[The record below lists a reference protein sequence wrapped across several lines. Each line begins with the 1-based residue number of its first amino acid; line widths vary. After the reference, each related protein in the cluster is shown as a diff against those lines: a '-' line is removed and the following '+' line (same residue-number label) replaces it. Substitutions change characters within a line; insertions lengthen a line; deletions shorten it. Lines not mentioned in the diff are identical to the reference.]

1 MRRKIVSSLLCMMMM
16 CTVCTPTYADDSVTA
31 TTSSAAT
38 EVVTTESTA
47 EAATTTTEQKS
58 VKKDNK
64 KTKQTKTKKSE
75 KEKKKT
81 KTKKSKEKKKDS
93 KKDKEKK
100 TKKSNKK
107 DSSFVQA
114 APKKKITFVVKKT
127 QGQLE
132 KLAKEKRDAAAQIK
146 IKRSEKKS
154 YQKKLQLIQNFYDQW
169 TYGAFIGIQTSS
181 DQSLNNLNDP
191 ADQMIQNLEKDL
203 NDQEL
208 QESAMNYHFGL
219 QDQKNILLMMDS
231 QDSFDLQ
238 PIIEKKKESYQSSTQ
253 EIDQTI
259 KDLKISIQ
267 VADHSMKLIE
277 KKKSIVFDPMDL
289 LKKSNLTKDKAKKIL
304 KGTALEDCSDYF
316 IECEEKYGV
325 NAIGIMAIAVHESAW
340 GTSRRA
346 QEDHNLTGYGVY
358 SDSAK
363 GINAPSKE
371 ENLLMTAKLLKESYL
386 TKSGSHYKGTSLM
399 AVNES
404 YCTSGDWAIN
414 VTTHAYTLMDRL

>member
-1 MRRKIVSSLLCMMMM
+1 MRRKLVSSLFCMMMM
-16 CTVCTPTYADDSVTA
+16 CTVCTPAYADETVTADTSVT
-31 TTSSAAT
+31 TEVAAT
-38 EVVTTESTA
+38 ESTTA
-47 EAATTTTEQKS
+47 AATTTAAQKK
-58 VKKDNK
+58 VQKVDKKAK
-64 KTKQTKTKKSE
+64 KRKTKKKKANTKKPK
-75 KEKKKT
+75 KEKKN
-81 KTKKSKEKKKDS
+81 SKKK
-93 KKDKEKK
+93 KAPKN
-100 TKKSNKK
+100 SNKK
-107 DSSFVQA
+107 DSSFVQE

-132 KLAKEKRDAAAQIK
+132 KLAKEKRDAAGQVK
-146 IKRSEKKS
+146 EKKSEKKE
-154 YQKKLQLIQNFYDQW
+154 YQEKLQMIQDFYTQW
-169 TYGAFIGIQTSS
+169 NYGSYIGIQASS
-181 DQSLNNLNDP
+181 DQSLDNLNDP
-191 ADQMIQNLEKDL
+191 ADQTIKQLADNL
-203 NDQEL
+203 NDTEL
-208 QESAMNYHFGL
+208 MQTSMNYHFGL
-219 QDQKNILLMMDS
+219 QDQKNILIMMDS
-231 QDSFDLQ
+231 QDSIDLQ
-238 PIIEKKKESYQSSTQ
+238 PIIEKKKASYQSSIQSIEQ
-253 EIDQTI
+253 EI
-259 KDLKISIQ
+259 KKLKTSIQ

-277 KKKSIVFDPMDL
+277 NKKSIVFDPMNL

-371 ENLLMTAKLLKESYL
+371 DNLLMTAKLLKESYL

>member
-1 MRRKIVSSLLCMMMM
+1 MRRKLVSSLLCMMMM
-16 CTVCTPTYADDSVTA
+16 CTVCTPAYADEAVKADTSVT
-31 TTSSAAT
+31 T
-38 EVVTTESTA
+38 EVATTESTTA
-47 EAATTTTEQKS
+47 TVTTTAAQKK
-58 VKKDNK
+58 VQKIDKKAK
-64 KTKQTKTKKSE
+64 KTNTKK
-75 KEKKKT
+75 KKK
-81 KTKKSKEKKKDS
+81 KASKN
-93 KKDKEKK
+93 
-100 TKKSNKK
+100 SNKK
-107 DSSFVQA
+107 DSSFVQE

-132 KLAKEKRDAAAQIK
+132 KLVKEKRAAADQIK
-146 IKRSEKKS
+146 EKKSEKKE
-154 YQKKLQLIQNFYDQW
+154 YQEKLQKIQNFYTQW
-169 TYGAFIGIQTSS
+169 NYGSYIGIQTSS
-181 DQSLNNLNDP
+181 DQSLDNLNDP
-191 ADQMIQNLEKDL
+191 ADQTIKQLADNL
-203 NDQEL
+203 NDTGLIQA
-208 QESAMNYHFGL
+208 SMNYHFGL
-219 QDQKNILLMMDS
+219 QDQKNILIMMDS
-231 QDSFDLQ
+231 QDSIDLQ
-238 PIIEKKKESYQSSTQ
+238 PIIEKKKESYQSSIQ
-253 EIDQTI
+253 SIDQKI
-259 KDLKISIQ
+259 RDLKTSIQ

-277 KKKSIVFDPMDL
+277 NKKSIVFDPMNL

-325 NAIGIMAIAVHESAW
+325 NAIGVMAIAVHESAW

-386 TKSGSHYKGTSLM
+386 TRSGSHYKGTSLM

>member
-1 MRRKIVSSLLCMMMM
+1 MRRKLVSSLLCMMMM
-16 CTVCTPTYADDSVTA
+16 CTVCTPAYADETVTADTSVT
-31 TTSSAAT
+31 T
-38 EVVTTESTA
+38 EVTTTESTTA
-47 EAATTTTEQKS
+47 DATTTAAQKK
-58 VKKDNK
+58 VQKVDKKA
-64 KTKQTKTKKSE
+64 KQTKTKKKKANTKKQK
-75 KEKKKT
+75 KEKKN
-81 KTKKSKEKKKDS
+81 SKKKKAS
-93 KKDKEKK
+93 KN
-100 TKKSNKK
+100 SNKK
-107 DSSFVQA
+107 DSSFVQE

-132 KLAKEKRDAAAQIK
+132 KLVKEKRAAADQIK
-146 IKRSEKKS
+146 EKKSEKKE
-154 YQKKLQLIQNFYDQW
+154 YQEKLQKIQNFYTQW
-169 TYGAFIGIQTSS
+169 NYGSYIGIQTSS
-181 DQSLNNLNDP
+181 DQSLDNLNDP
-191 ADQMIQNLEKDL
+191 ADQTIKQLADNL
-203 NDQEL
+203 NDTGLIQA
-208 QESAMNYHFGL
+208 SMNYHFGL
-219 QDQKNILLMMDS
+219 QDQKNILIMMDS
-231 QDSFDLQ
+231 QDSIDLQ
-238 PIIEKKKESYQSSTQ
+238 PIIEKKKESYQSSIQ
-253 EIDQTI
+253 SIDQKI
-259 KDLKISIQ
+259 RDLKTSIQ

-277 KKKSIVFDPMDL
+277 NKKSIVFDPMNL

-325 NAIGIMAIAVHESAW
+325 NAIGVMAIAVHESAW

-386 TKSGSHYKGTSLM
+386 TRSGSHYKGTSLM

>member
-1 MRRKIVSSLLCMMMM
+1 MRRKLVSSLLCMMMM
-16 CTVCTPTYADDSVTA
+16 CTVCTPAYADEAVTADTSVT
-31 TTSSAAT
+31 T
-38 EVVTTESTA
+38 EVATTESTTA
-47 EAATTTTEQKS
+47 TVTTTAAQKK
-58 VKKDNK
+58 VQKIDKKAK
-64 KTKQTKTKKSE
+64 KTNTKK
-75 KEKKKT
+75 KKK
-81 KTKKSKEKKKDS
+81 KAAKN
-93 KKDKEKK
+93 
-100 TKKSNKK
+100 SNKK
-107 DSSFVQA
+107 DSSFVQE

-132 KLAKEKRDAAAQIK
+132 KLVKEKRAAADQIK
-146 IKRSEKKS
+146 EKKSEKKE
-154 YQKKLQLIQNFYDQW
+154 YQEKLQKIQNFYTQW
-169 TYGAFIGIQTSS
+169 NYGSYIGIQTSS
-181 DQSLNNLNDP
+181 DQSLDNLNDP
-191 ADQMIQNLEKDL
+191 ADQTIKQLADNL
-203 NDQEL
+203 NDTGLIQA
-208 QESAMNYHFGL
+208 SMNYHFGL
-219 QDQKNILLMMDS
+219 QDQKNILIMMDS
-231 QDSFDLQ
+231 QDSIDLQ
-238 PIIEKKKESYQSSTQ
+238 PIIEKKKESYQSSIQ
-253 EIDQTI
+253 SIDQKI
-259 KDLKISIQ
+259 RDLKTSIQ

-277 KKKSIVFDPMDL
+277 NKKSIVFDPMNL

-325 NAIGIMAIAVHESAW
+325 NAIGVMAIAVHESAW

-386 TKSGSHYKGTSLM
+386 TRSGSHYKGTSLM

>member
-1 MRRKIVSSLLCMMMM
+1 MRRKLVSSLLCMMMM
-16 CTVCTPTYADDSVTA
+16 CTVCTPAYADEAVTADTSVT
-31 TTSSAAT
+31 T
-38 EVVTTESTA
+38 EVATTESTTA
-47 EAATTTTEQKS
+47 TVTTTAAQKK
-58 VKKDNK
+58 VQKIDKKAK
-64 KTKQTKTKKSE
+64 KTNTKK
-75 KEKKKT
+75 KKK
-81 KTKKSKEKKKDS
+81 KASKN
-93 KKDKEKK
+93 
-100 TKKSNKK
+100 SNKK
-107 DSSFVQA
+107 DSSFVQE

-132 KLAKEKRDAAAQIK
+132 KLVKEKRAAADQIK
-146 IKRSEKKS
+146 EKKSEKKE
-154 YQKKLQLIQNFYDQW
+154 YQEKLQKIQNFYTQW
-169 TYGAFIGIQTSS
+169 NYGSYIGIQTSS
-181 DQSLNNLNDP
+181 DQSLDNLNDP
-191 ADQMIQNLEKDL
+191 ADQTIKQLADNL
-203 NDQEL
+203 NDTGLIQA
-208 QESAMNYHFGL
+208 SMNYHFGL
-219 QDQKNILLMMDS
+219 QDQKNILIMMDS
-231 QDSFDLQ
+231 QDSIDLQ
-238 PIIEKKKESYQSSTQ
+238 PIIEKKKESYQSSIQ
-253 EIDQTI
+253 SIDQKI
-259 KDLKISIQ
+259 RDLKTSIQ

-277 KKKSIVFDPMDL
+277 NKKSIAFDPMNL

-325 NAIGIMAIAVHESAW
+325 NAIGVMAIAVHESAW

-386 TKSGSHYKGTSLM
+386 TRSGSHYKGTSLM

>member
-1 MRRKIVSSLLCMMMM
+1 MRRKLVSSLLCMMMM
-16 CTVCTPTYADDSVTA
+16 CTVCTPAYADEAVTADTSVT
-31 TTSSAAT
+31 T
-38 EVVTTESTA
+38 EVATTESTTA
-47 EAATTTTEQKS
+47 TVTTTAAQKK
-58 VKKDNK
+58 VQKIDKKAK
-64 KTKQTKTKKSE
+64 KTNTKK
-75 KEKKKT
+75 KKK
-81 KTKKSKEKKKDS
+81 KASKN
-93 KKDKEKK
+93 
-100 TKKSNKK
+100 SNKK
-107 DSSFVQA
+107 DSSFVQE

-132 KLAKEKRDAAAQIK
+132 KLVKEKRAAADQIK
-146 IKRSEKKS
+146 EKKSEKKE
-154 YQKKLQLIQNFYDQW
+154 YQEKLQKIQNFYTQW
-169 TYGAFIGIQTSS
+169 NYGSHIGIQTSS
-181 DQSLNNLNDP
+181 DQSLDNLNDS
-191 ADQMIQNLEKDL
+191 ADQTIKQLADNL
-203 NDQEL
+203 NDTGLIQA
-208 QESAMNYHFGL
+208 SMNYHFGL
-219 QDQKNILLMMDS
+219 QDQKNILIMMDS
-231 QDSFDLQ
+231 QDSIDLQ
-238 PIIEKKKESYQSSTQ
+238 PIIEKKKESYQSSIQ
-253 EIDQTI
+253 SIDQKI
-259 KDLKISIQ
+259 RDLKTSIQ

-277 KKKSIVFDPMDL
+277 NKKSIVFDPMNL

-325 NAIGIMAIAVHESAW
+325 NAIGVMAIAVHESAW

-386 TKSGSHYKGTSLM
+386 TRSGSHYKGTSLM

>member
-1 MRRKIVSSLLCMMMM
+1 MRRKLVSSLLCMMMM
-16 CTVCTPTYADDSVTA
+16 CTVCTPAYADEAVTADTSVT
-31 TTSSAAT
+31 T
-38 EVVTTESTA
+38 EVATTESTTA
-47 EAATTTTEQKS
+47 TVTTTAAQKK
-58 VKKDNK
+58 VQKIDKKAK
-64 KTKQTKTKKSE
+64 KANTKK
-75 KEKKKT
+75 KKK
-81 KTKKSKEKKKDS
+81 KASKN
-93 KKDKEKK
+93 
-100 TKKSNKK
+100 SNKK
-107 DSSFVQA
+107 DSSFVQE

-132 KLAKEKRDAAAQIK
+132 KLVKEKRAAADQIK
-146 IKRSEKKS
+146 EKKSEKKE
-154 YQKKLQLIQNFYDQW
+154 YQEKLQKIQNFYTQW
-169 TYGAFIGIQTSS
+169 NYGSYIGIQTSS
-181 DQSLNNLNDP
+181 DQSLDNLNDP
-191 ADQMIQNLEKDL
+191 ADQTIKQLADNL
-203 NDQEL
+203 NDTGLIQA
-208 QESAMNYHFGL
+208 SMNYHFGL
-219 QDQKNILLMMDS
+219 QDQKNILIMMDS
-231 QDSFDLQ
+231 QDSIDLQ
-238 PIIEKKKESYQSSTQ
+238 PIIEKKKESYQSSIQ
-253 EIDQTI
+253 SIDQKI
-259 KDLKISIQ
+259 RDLKTSIQ

-277 KKKSIVFDPMDL
+277 NKKSIVFDPMNL

-325 NAIGIMAIAVHESAW
+325 NAIGVMAIAVHESAW

-386 TKSGSHYKGTSLM
+386 TRSGSHYKGTSLM

>member
-1 MRRKIVSSLLCMMMM
+1 MRRKLVSSLLCMMMM
-16 CTVCTPTYADDSVTA
+16 CTVCTPAYADEAVTADTSVT
-31 TTSSAAT
+31 T
-38 EVVTTESTA
+38 EVATTESTTA
-47 EAATTTTEQKS
+47 TVTTTAAQKK
-58 VKKDNK
+58 VQKIDKKAK
-64 KTKQTKTKKSE
+64 KTNTKK
-75 KEKKKT
+75 KKK
-81 KTKKSKEKKKDS
+81 KASKN
-93 KKDKEKK
+93 
-100 TKKSNKK
+100 SNKK
-107 DSSFVQA
+107 DSSFVQE

-132 KLAKEKRDAAAQIK
+132 KLVKEKRAAADQIK
-146 IKRSEKKS
+146 EKKSEKKE
-154 YQKKLQLIQNFYDQW
+154 YQEKLQKIQNFYTQW
-169 TYGAFIGIQTSS
+169 NYGSYIGIQTSS
-181 DQSLNNLNDP
+181 DQSLDNLNDP
-191 ADQMIQNLEKDL
+191 ADQTIKQLADNL
-203 NDQEL
+203 NDTGLIQA
-208 QESAMNYHFGL
+208 SMNYHFGL
-219 QDQKNILLMMDS
+219 QDQKNIMIMMDS
-231 QDSFDLQ
+231 QDSIDLQ
-238 PIIEKKKESYQSSTQ
+238 PIIEKKKESYQSSIQ
-253 EIDQTI
+253 SIDQKI
-259 KDLKISIQ
+259 RDLKTSIQ

-277 KKKSIVFDPMDL
+277 NKKSIVFDPMNL

-325 NAIGIMAIAVHESAW
+325 NAIGVMAIAVHESAW

-386 TKSGSHYKGTSLM
+386 TRSGSHYKGTSLM

>member
-1 MRRKIVSSLLCMMMM
+1 MRRKLVSSLLCMMMM
-16 CTVCTPTYADDSVTA
+16 CTVCTPAYADEAVTADTSVT
-31 TTSSAAT
+31 T
-38 EVVTTESTA
+38 EVATTESTTA
-47 EAATTTTEQKS
+47 TVTTTAAQKK
-58 VKKDNK
+58 VQKIDKKAK
-64 KTKQTKTKKSE
+64 KTNTKK
-75 KEKKKT
+75 KKK
-81 KTKKSKEKKKDS
+81 KASKN
-93 KKDKEKK
+93 
-100 TKKSNKK
+100 SNKK
-107 DSSFVQA
+107 DSSFVQE

-132 KLAKEKRDAAAQIK
+132 KLVKEKRAAADQIK
-146 IKRSEKKS
+146 EKKSEKKE
-154 YQKKLQLIQNFYDQW
+154 YQEKLQKIQNFYTQW
-169 TYGAFIGIQTSS
+169 NYGSYIGIQTSS
-181 DQSLNNLNDP
+181 DQSLDNLNDP
-191 ADQMIQNLEKDL
+191 ADQTIKQLADNL
-203 NDQEL
+203 NDTGLIQA
-208 QESAMNYHFGL
+208 SMNYHFGL
-219 QDQKNILLMMDS
+219 QDQKNILIMMDS
-231 QDSFDLQ
+231 QDSIDLQ
-238 PIIEKKKESYQSSTQ
+238 PIIEKKKESYQSSIQ
-253 EIDQTI
+253 SIDQKI
-259 KDLKISIQ
+259 RDLKTSIQ

-277 KKKSIVFDPMDL
+277 NKKSIVFDPMNL

-316 IECEEKYGV
+316 TECEEKYGV
-325 NAIGIMAIAVHESAW
+325 NAIGVMAIAVHESAW

-386 TKSGSHYKGTSLM
+386 TRSGSHYKGTSLM

>member
-1 MRRKIVSSLLCMMMM
+1 MRRKLVSSLLCMMMM
-16 CTVCTPTYADDSVTA
+16 CTVCTPAYADEAVTADTSVT
-31 TTSSAAT
+31 T
-38 EVVTTESTA
+38 EVATTESTTA
-47 EAATTTTEQKS
+47 TVTTTVAQKK
-58 VKKDNK
+58 VQKIDKKAK
-64 KTKQTKTKKSE
+64 KTNTKK
-75 KEKKKT
+75 KKK
-81 KTKKSKEKKKDS
+81 KASKN
-93 KKDKEKK
+93 
-100 TKKSNKK
+100 SNKK
-107 DSSFVQA
+107 DSSFVQE

-132 KLAKEKRDAAAQIK
+132 KLVKEKRAAADQIK
-146 IKRSEKKS
+146 EKKSEKKE
-154 YQKKLQLIQNFYDQW
+154 YQEKLQKIQNFYTQW
-169 TYGAFIGIQTSS
+169 NYGSYIGIQTSS
-181 DQSLNNLNDP
+181 DQSLDNLNDP
-191 ADQMIQNLEKDL
+191 ADQTIKQLADNL
-203 NDQEL
+203 NDTGLIQA
-208 QESAMNYHFGL
+208 SMNYHFGL
-219 QDQKNILLMMDS
+219 QDQKNILIMMDS
-231 QDSFDLQ
+231 QDSIDLQ
-238 PIIEKKKESYQSSTQ
+238 PIIEKKKESYQSSIQ
-253 EIDQTI
+253 SIDQKI
-259 KDLKISIQ
+259 RDLKTSIQ

-277 KKKSIVFDPMDL
+277 NKKSIVFDPMNL

-325 NAIGIMAIAVHESAW
+325 NAIGVMAIAVHESAW

-386 TKSGSHYKGTSLM
+386 TRSGSHYKGTSLM

>member
-1 MRRKIVSSLLCMMMM
+1 MRRKLVSSLLCMMMM
-16 CTVCTPTYADDSVTA
+16 CTVCTPAYADEAVTADTSVT
-31 TTSSAAT
+31 T
-38 EVVTTESTA
+38 EVATTESTTA
-47 EAATTTTEQKS
+47 TVTTTAAQKK
-58 VKKDNK
+58 VQKIDKKAK
-64 KTKQTKTKKSE
+64 KTNTKK
-75 KEKKKT
+75 KKK
-81 KTKKSKEKKKDS
+81 KASKN
-93 KKDKEKK
+93 
-100 TKKSNKK
+100 SNKK
-107 DSSFVQA
+107 DSSFVQE

-132 KLAKEKRDAAAQIK
+132 KLVKEKRAAADQIK
-146 IKRSEKKS
+146 EKKSEKKE
-154 YQKKLQLIQNFYDQW
+154 YQEKLQKIQNFYTQW
-169 TYGAFIGIQTSS
+169 NYGSYIGIQTSS
-181 DQSLNNLNDP
+181 DQSLDNLNDP
-191 ADQMIQNLEKDL
+191 ADQTIKQLADNL
-203 NDQEL
+203 NDTGLIQA
-208 QESAMNYHFGL
+208 SMNYHFGL
-219 QDQKNILLMMDS
+219 QDQKNILIMMDS
-231 QDSFDLQ
+231 QDSIDLQ
-238 PIIEKKKESYQSSTQ
+238 PIIEKKKESYQSSIQ
-253 EIDQTI
+253 SIDQKI
-259 KDLKISIQ
+259 RDLKTSIQ

-277 KKKSIVFDPMDL
+277 NKKSIVFDPMNL

-371 ENLLMTAKLLKESYL
+371 DNLLMTAKLLKESYL

>member
-1 MRRKIVSSLLCMMMM
+1 MRRKLVSSLLCMMMM
-16 CTVCTPTYADDSVTA
+16 CTVCTPAYADETVTADTSVT
-31 TTSSAAT
+31 T
-38 EVVTTESTA
+38 EVTTTESTTA
-47 EAATTTTEQKS
+47 DATTTAAQKK
-58 VKKDNK
+58 VQKVDKKA
-64 KTKQTKTKKSE
+64 KQTKTKK
-75 KEKKKT
+75 KKK
-81 KTKKSKEKKKDS
+81 KASKN
-93 KKDKEKK
+93 
-100 TKKSNKK
+100 SNKK
-107 DSSFVQA
+107 DSSFVQE

-132 KLAKEKRDAAAQIK
+132 KLVKEKRAAADQIK
-146 IKRSEKKS
+146 EKKSEKKE
-154 YQKKLQLIQNFYDQW
+154 YQEKLQKIQNFYTQW
-169 TYGAFIGIQTSS
+169 NYGSYIGIQTSS
-181 DQSLNNLNDP
+181 DQSLDNLNDP
-191 ADQMIQNLEKDL
+191 ADQTIKQLADNL
-203 NDQEL
+203 NDTGLIQA
-208 QESAMNYHFGL
+208 SMNYHFGL
-219 QDQKNILLMMDS
+219 QDQKNILIMMDS
-231 QDSFDLQ
+231 QDSIDLQ
-238 PIIEKKKESYQSSTQ
+238 PIIEKKKESYQSSIQ
-253 EIDQTI
+253 SIDQKI
-259 KDLKISIQ
+259 RDLKTSIQ

-277 KKKSIVFDPMDL
+277 NKKSIVFDPMNL

-325 NAIGIMAIAVHESAW
+325 NAIGVMAIAVHESAW

-386 TKSGSHYKGTSLM
+386 TRSGSHYKGTSLM

>member
-1 MRRKIVSSLLCMMMM
+1 MRRKLVSSLLCMMMM
-16 CTVCTPTYADDSVTA
+16 CTVCTPAYADEAVTADTSVT
-31 TTSSAAT
+31 T
-38 EVVTTESTA
+38 EVATTESTTA
-47 EAATTTTEQKS
+47 TVTTTAAQKK
-58 VKKDNK
+58 VQKIDKKAK
-64 KTKQTKTKKSE
+64 KTNTKK
-75 KEKKKT
+75 KKK
-81 KTKKSKEKKKDS
+81 KASKN
-93 KKDKEKK
+93 
-100 TKKSNKK
+100 SNKK
-107 DSSFVQA
+107 DSSFVQE

-127 QGQLE
+127 QRQLE
-132 KLAKEKRDAAAQIK
+132 KLVKEKRAAADQIK
-146 IKRSEKKS
+146 EKKSEKKE
-154 YQKKLQLIQNFYDQW
+154 YQEKLQKIQNFYTQW
-169 TYGAFIGIQTSS
+169 NYGSYIGIQTSS
-181 DQSLNNLNDP
+181 DQSLDNLNDP
-191 ADQMIQNLEKDL
+191 ADQTIKQLADNL
-203 NDQEL
+203 NDTGLIQA
-208 QESAMNYHFGL
+208 SMNYHFGL
-219 QDQKNILLMMDS
+219 QDQKNILIMMDS
-231 QDSFDLQ
+231 QDSIDLQ
-238 PIIEKKKESYQSSTQ
+238 PIIEKKKESYQSSIQ
-253 EIDQTI
+253 SIDQKI
-259 KDLKISIQ
+259 RDLKTSIQ

-277 KKKSIVFDPMDL
+277 NKKSIVFDPMNL

-325 NAIGIMAIAVHESAW
+325 NAIGVMAIAVHESAW

-371 ENLLMTAKLLKESYL
+371 DNLLMTAKLLKESYL

>member
-1 MRRKIVSSLLCMMMM
+1 MRRKLVSSLLCMMMM
-16 CTVCTPTYADDSVTA
+16 CTVCTPAYADEAVTADTSVT
-31 TTSSAAT
+31 T
-38 EVVTTESTA
+38 EVATTESTTA
-47 EAATTTTEQKS
+47 TVTTTAAQKK
-58 VKKDNK
+58 VQKIDKKAK
-64 KTKQTKTKKSE
+64 KTNTKK
-75 KEKKKT
+75 KKK
-81 KTKKSKEKKKDS
+81 KASKN
-93 KKDKEKK
+93 
-100 TKKSNKK
+100 SNKK
-107 DSSFVQA
+107 DSSFVQE

-132 KLAKEKRDAAAQIK
+132 KLVKEKRAAADQIK
-146 IKRSEKKS
+146 EKKSEKKE
-154 YQKKLQLIQNFYDQW
+154 YQEKLQKIQNFYTQW
-169 TYGAFIGIQTSS
+169 NYGSYIGIQTSS
-181 DQSLNNLNDP
+181 DQSLDNLNDP
-191 ADQMIQNLEKDL
+191 ADQTIKQLADNL
-203 NDQEL
+203 NDTGLIQA
-208 QESAMNYHFGL
+208 SMNYHFGL
-219 QDQKNILLMMDS
+219 QDQKNILIMMDS
-231 QDSFDLQ
+231 QDSIDLQ
-238 PIIEKKKESYQSSTQ
+238 PIIEKKKESYQSSIQ
-253 EIDQTI
+253 SIDQKI
-259 KDLKISIQ
+259 RDLKTSIQ

-277 KKKSIVFDPMDL
+277 NKKSIVFDPMNL

-325 NAIGIMAIAVHESAW
+325 NAIGVMAITVHESAW

-386 TKSGSHYKGTSLM
+386 TRSGSHYKGTSLM

>member
-1 MRRKIVSSLLCMMMM
+1 MRRKLVSSLLCMMMM
-16 CTVCTPTYADDSVTA
+16 CTVCTPAYADEAVTADTSVT
-31 TTSSAAT
+31 T
-38 EVVTTESTA
+38 EVATTESTTA
-47 EAATTTTEQKS
+47 TVTTTAAQKK
-58 VKKDNK
+58 VQKIDKKAK
-64 KTKQTKTKKSE
+64 KTNTKK
-75 KEKKKT
+75 KKK
-81 KTKKSKEKKKDS
+81 KASKN
-93 KKDKEKK
+93 
-100 TKKSNKK
+100 SNKK
-107 DSSFVQA
+107 DSSFVQEA
-114 APKKKITFVVKKT
+114 SKKKITFVVKKT

-132 KLAKEKRDAAAQIK
+132 KLVKEKRAAADQIK
-146 IKRSEKKS
+146 EKKSEKKE
-154 YQKKLQLIQNFYDQW
+154 YQEKLQKIQNFYTQW
-169 TYGAFIGIQTSS
+169 NYGSYIGIQTSS
-181 DQSLNNLNDP
+181 DQSLDNLNDP
-191 ADQMIQNLEKDL
+191 ADQTIKQLADNL
-203 NDQEL
+203 NDTGLIQA
-208 QESAMNYHFGL
+208 SMNYHFGL
-219 QDQKNILLMMDS
+219 QDQKNILIMMDS
-231 QDSFDLQ
+231 QDSIDLQ
-238 PIIEKKKESYQSSTQ
+238 PIIEKKKESYQSSIQ
-253 EIDQTI
+253 SIDQKI
-259 KDLKISIQ
+259 RDLKTSIQ

-277 KKKSIVFDPMDL
+277 NKKSIVFDPMNL

-325 NAIGIMAIAVHESAW
+325 NAIGVMAIAVHESAW

-386 TKSGSHYKGTSLM
+386 TRSGSHYKGTSLM

>member
-1 MRRKIVSSLLCMMMM
+1 MRRKLVSSLLCIMMM
-16 CTVCTPTYADDSVTA
+16 CTVCTPAYADEAVTADTSVT
-31 TTSSAAT
+31 T
-38 EVVTTESTA
+38 EVATTESTTA
-47 EAATTTTEQKS
+47 TVTTTAAQKK
-58 VKKDNK
+58 VQKIDKKAK
-64 KTKQTKTKKSE
+64 KTNTKK
-75 KEKKKT
+75 KKK
-81 KTKKSKEKKKDS
+81 KASKN
-93 KKDKEKK
+93 
-100 TKKSNKK
+100 SNKK
-107 DSSFVQA
+107 DSSFVQE

-132 KLAKEKRDAAAQIK
+132 KLVKEKRAAADQIK
-146 IKRSEKKS
+146 EKKSEKKE
-154 YQKKLQLIQNFYDQW
+154 YQEKLQKIQNFYTQW
-169 TYGAFIGIQTSS
+169 NYGSYIGIQTSS
-181 DQSLNNLNDP
+181 DQSLDNLNDP
-191 ADQMIQNLEKDL
+191 ADQTIKQLADNL
-203 NDQEL
+203 NDTGLIQA
-208 QESAMNYHFGL
+208 SMNYHFGL
-219 QDQKNILLMMDS
+219 QDQKNILIMMDS
-231 QDSFDLQ
+231 QDSIDLQ
-238 PIIEKKKESYQSSTQ
+238 PIIEKKKESYQSSIQ
-253 EIDQTI
+253 SIDQKI
-259 KDLKISIQ
+259 RDLKTSIQ

-277 KKKSIVFDPMDL
+277 NKKSIVFDPMNL

-325 NAIGIMAIAVHESAW
+325 NAIGVMAIAVHESAW

-386 TKSGSHYKGTSLM
+386 TRSGSHYKGTSLM

>member
-1 MRRKIVSSLLCMMMM
+1 MRRKLVSSLLCMMMM
-16 CTVCTPTYADDSVTA
+16 CTVCTPAYADEAVTADTSVT
-31 TTSSAAT
+31 TEAA
-38 EVVTTESTA
+38 TTESTTA
-47 EAATTTTEQKS
+47 TVTTTAAQKK
-58 VKKDNK
+58 VQKIDKKAK
-64 KTKQTKTKKSE
+64 KTNTKK
-75 KEKKKT
+75 KKK
-81 KTKKSKEKKKDS
+81 KASKN
-93 KKDKEKK
+93 
-100 TKKSNKK
+100 SNKK
-107 DSSFVQA
+107 DSSFVQE

-132 KLAKEKRDAAAQIK
+132 KLVKEKRAAADQIK
-146 IKRSEKKS
+146 EKKSEKKE
-154 YQKKLQLIQNFYDQW
+154 YQEKLQKIQNFYTQW
-169 TYGAFIGIQTSS
+169 NYGSYIGIQTSS
-181 DQSLNNLNDP
+181 DQSLDNLNDP
-191 ADQMIQNLEKDL
+191 ADQTIKQLADNL
-203 NDQEL
+203 NDTGLIQA
-208 QESAMNYHFGL
+208 SMNYHFGL
-219 QDQKNILLMMDS
+219 QDQKNILIMMDS
-231 QDSFDLQ
+231 QDSIDLQ
-238 PIIEKKKESYQSSTQ
+238 PIIEKKKESYQSSIQ
-253 EIDQTI
+253 SIDQKI
-259 KDLKISIQ
+259 RDLKTSIQ

-277 KKKSIVFDPMDL
+277 NKKSIVFDPMNL

-325 NAIGIMAIAVHESAW
+325 NAIGVMAIAVHESAW

-386 TKSGSHYKGTSLM
+386 TRSGSHYKGTSLM

>member
-1 MRRKIVSSLLCMMMM
+1 MRRKLVSSLLCMMMM
-16 CTVCTPTYADDSVTA
+16 CTVCTPAYADEAVTTDTSVT
-31 TTSSAAT
+31 T
-38 EVVTTESTA
+38 EVATTESTTA
-47 EAATTTTEQKS
+47 TVTTTAAQKK
-58 VKKDNK
+58 VQKIDKKAK
-64 KTKQTKTKKSE
+64 KTNTKK
-75 KEKKKT
+75 KKK
-81 KTKKSKEKKKDS
+81 KASKN
-93 KKDKEKK
+93 
-100 TKKSNKK
+100 SNKK
-107 DSSFVQA
+107 DSSFVQE

-132 KLAKEKRDAAAQIK
+132 KLVKEKRAAADQIK
-146 IKRSEKKS
+146 EKKSEKKE
-154 YQKKLQLIQNFYDQW
+154 YQEKLQKIQNFYTQW
-169 TYGAFIGIQTSS
+169 NYGSYIGIQTSS
-181 DQSLNNLNDP
+181 DQSLDNLNDP
-191 ADQMIQNLEKDL
+191 ADQTIKQLADNL
-203 NDQEL
+203 NDTGLIQA
-208 QESAMNYHFGL
+208 SMNYHFGL
-219 QDQKNILLMMDS
+219 QDQKNILIMMDS
-231 QDSFDLQ
+231 QDSIDLQ
-238 PIIEKKKESYQSSTQ
+238 PIIEKKKESYQSSIQ
-253 EIDQTI
+253 SIDQKI
-259 KDLKISIQ
+259 RDLKTSIQ

-277 KKKSIVFDPMDL
+277 NKKSIVFDPMNL

-325 NAIGIMAIAVHESAW
+325 NAIGVMAIAVHESAW

-386 TKSGSHYKGTSLM
+386 TRSGSHYKGTSLM

>member
-1 MRRKIVSSLLCMMMM
+1 MRRKLVSSLLCMMMM
-16 CTVCTPTYADDSVTA
+16 CTVCTPAYADEAVTADTSVT
-31 TTSSAAT
+31 T
-38 EVVTTESTA
+38 EVATTESTTA
-47 EAATTTTEQKS
+47 TVTTTAAQKK
-58 VKKDNK
+58 VQKIDKKAK
-64 KTKQTKTKKSE
+64 KTNTKK
-75 KEKKKT
+75 KKK
-81 KTKKSKEKKKDS
+81 KASKN
-93 KKDKEKK
+93 
-100 TKKSNKK
+100 SNKK
-107 DSSFVQA
+107 DSSFVQE

-132 KLAKEKRDAAAQIK
+132 KLVKEKRAAADQIK
-146 IKRSEKKS
+146 EKKSEKKE
-154 YQKKLQLIQNFYDQW
+154 YQEKLQKIQNFYTQW
-169 TYGAFIGIQTSS
+169 NYGSYIGIQTSS
-181 DQSLNNLNDP
+181 DQSLDNLNDP
-191 ADQMIQNLEKDL
+191 ADQTIKQLADNL
-203 NDQEL
+203 NDTGLIQA
-208 QESAMNYHFGL
+208 SMNYHFGL
-219 QDQKNILLMMDS
+219 QDQKNILIMMDS
-231 QDSFDLQ
+231 QDSIDLQ
-238 PIIEKKKESYQSSTQ
+238 PIIEKKKESYQSSIQ
-253 EIDQTI
+253 SIDQKI
-259 KDLKISIQ
+259 RDLKTSIQ

-277 KKKSIVFDPMDL
+277 NKKSIVFDPMHL

-325 NAIGIMAIAVHESAW
+325 NAIGVMAIAVHESAW

-386 TKSGSHYKGTSLM
+386 TRSGSHYKGTSLM

>member
-1 MRRKIVSSLLCMMMM
+1 MRRKLVSSLLCMMMM
-16 CTVCTPTYADDSVTA
+16 CTVCTPAYADEAVTADTSVT
-31 TTSSAAT
+31 T
-38 EVVTTESTA
+38 EVATTESTTA
-47 EAATTTTEQKS
+47 TVTTTAAQKK
-58 VKKDNK
+58 VQKIDKKAK
-64 KTKQTKTKKSE
+64 KTNTKK
-75 KEKKKT
+75 KKK
-81 KTKKSKEKKKDS
+81 KASKN
-93 KKDKEKK
+93 
-100 TKKSNKK
+100 SNKK
-107 DSSFVQA
+107 DSSFVQE

-127 QGQLE
+127 QEQLE
-132 KLAKEKRDAAAQIK
+132 KLVKEKRAAADQIK
-146 IKRSEKKS
+146 EKKSEKKE
-154 YQKKLQLIQNFYDQW
+154 YQEKLQKIQNFYTQW
-169 TYGAFIGIQTSS
+169 NYGSYIGIQTSS
-181 DQSLNNLNDP
+181 DQSLDNLNDP
-191 ADQMIQNLEKDL
+191 ADQTIKQLADNL
-203 NDQEL
+203 NDTGLIQA
-208 QESAMNYHFGL
+208 SMNYHFGL
-219 QDQKNILLMMDS
+219 QDQKNILIMMDS
-231 QDSFDLQ
+231 QDSIDLQ
-238 PIIEKKKESYQSSTQ
+238 PIIEKKKESYQSSIQ
-253 EIDQTI
+253 SIDQKI
-259 KDLKISIQ
+259 RDLKTSIQ

-277 KKKSIVFDPMDL
+277 NKKSIVFDPMNL

-325 NAIGIMAIAVHESAW
+325 NAIGVMAIAVHESAW

-386 TKSGSHYKGTSLM
+386 TRSGSHYKGTSLM

>member
-1 MRRKIVSSLLCMMMM
+1 MRRKLVSSLLCMMMM
-16 CTVCTPTYADDSVTA
+16 CTVCTPAYADEAVTADTSVT
-31 TTSSAAT
+31 T
-38 EVVTTESTA
+38 EVATTESTTA
-47 EAATTTTEQKS
+47 TVTTTAAQKK
-58 VKKDNK
+58 VQKIDKKAK
-64 KTKQTKTKKSE
+64 KTNTKK
-75 KEKKKT
+75 KKK
-81 KTKKSKEKKKDS
+81 KASKN
-93 KKDKEKK
+93 
-100 TKKSNKK
+100 SNKK
-107 DSSFVQA
+107 DSSFVQE

-132 KLAKEKRDAAAQIK
+132 KLVKEKRAAADQIK
-146 IKRSEKKS
+146 EKKSEKKE
-154 YQKKLQLIQNFYDQW
+154 YQEKLQKIQNFYTQW
-169 TYGAFIGIQTSS
+169 NYGSYIGIQTSS
-181 DQSLNNLNDP
+181 DQSLDNLNDP
-191 ADQMIQNLEKDL
+191 ADQTIKQLADNL
-203 NDQEL
+203 NDTGLIQA
-208 QESAMNYHFGL
+208 SMNYHFGL
-219 QDQKNILLMMDS
+219 QDQKNILIMMDS
-231 QDSFDLQ
+231 QDSIDLQ
-238 PIIEKKKESYQSSTQ
+238 PIIEKKKESYQSSIQ
-253 EIDQTI
+253 SIDQKI
-259 KDLKISIQ
+259 RDLKTSIQ

-277 KKKSIVFDPMDL
+277 NKKSIVFDPMNL
-289 LKKSNLTKDKAKKIL
+289 LKKSNLIKDKAKKIL

-325 NAIGIMAIAVHESAW
+325 NAIGVMAIAVHESAW

-386 TKSGSHYKGTSLM
+386 TRSGSHYKGTSLM

>member
-1 MRRKIVSSLLCMMMM
+1 MRRKLVSSLLCMMMM
-16 CTVCTPTYADDSVTA
+16 CTVCTPAYADEAVTADTSVT
-31 TTSSAAT
+31 T
-38 EVVTTESTA
+38 EVATTESTTA
-47 EAATTTTEQKS
+47 TVTTTAAQKK
-58 VKKDNK
+58 VQKIDKKAK
-64 KTKQTKTKKSE
+64 KTNTKK
-75 KEKKKT
+75 KKK
-81 KTKKSKEKKKDS
+81 KASKN
-93 KKDKEKK
+93 
-100 TKKSNKK
+100 SNKK
-107 DSSFVQA
+107 DSSFVQE

-132 KLAKEKRDAAAQIK
+132 KLVKEKRAAADQIK
-146 IKRSEKKS
+146 EKKSEKKE
-154 YQKKLQLIQNFYDQW
+154 YQEKLQKIQNFYTQW
-169 TYGAFIGIQTSS
+169 NYGSYIGIQTSS
-181 DQSLNNLNDP
+181 DQSLDNLNDP
-191 ADQMIQNLEKDL
+191 ADQTIKQLADNL
-203 NDQEL
+203 NDTGLIQA
-208 QESAMNYHFGL
+208 SMNYHFGL
-219 QDQKNILLMMDS
+219 QDQKNILIMMDS
-231 QDSFDLQ
+231 QDSIDLQ
-238 PIIEKKKESYQSSTQ
+238 PIIEKKKESYQSSIQ
-253 EIDQTI
+253 SIDQ
-259 KDLKISIQ
+259 KLRDLKTSIQ

-277 KKKSIVFDPMDL
+277 NKKSIVFDPMNL

-325 NAIGIMAIAVHESAW
+325 NAIGVMAIAVHESAW

-386 TKSGSHYKGTSLM
+386 TRSGSHYKGTSLM

>member
-1 MRRKIVSSLLCMMMM
+1 MRRKLVSSLLCMMMM
-16 CTVCTPTYADDSVTA
+16 CTVCTPAYADEAVTADTSVT
-31 TTSSAAT
+31 T
-38 EVVTTESTA
+38 EVATTESTTA
-47 EAATTTTEQKS
+47 TVTTTAAQKK
-58 VKKDNK
+58 VQKIDKKAK
-64 KTKQTKTKKSE
+64 KTNTKK
-75 KEKKKT
+75 KKK
-81 KTKKSKEKKKDS
+81 KASKN
-93 KKDKEKK
+93 
-100 TKKSNKK
+100 SNKK
-107 DSSFVQA
+107 DSSFVQE

-132 KLAKEKRDAAAQIK
+132 KLVKEKRAAADQIK
-146 IKRSEKKS
+146 EKKSEKKE
-154 YQKKLQLIQNFYDQW
+154 YQEKLQKIQNFYTQW
-169 TYGAFIGIQTSS
+169 NYGSYIGIQTSS
-181 DQSLNNLNDP
+181 DQSLDNLNDP
-191 ADQMIQNLEKDL
+191 ADQTIKQLADNL
-203 NDQEL
+203 NDTGLIQA
-208 QESAMNYHFGL
+208 SMNYHFGL
-219 QDQKNILLMMDS
+219 QDQKNILIMMDS
-231 QDSFDLQ
+231 QDSIDLQ
-238 PIIEKKKESYQSSTQ
+238 PIIEKKKESYQSSIQ
-253 EIDQTI
+253 SIDQKI
-259 KDLKISIQ
+259 RDLKTSIQ

-277 KKKSIVFDPMDL
+277 NKKSIVFDPMNL

-325 NAIGIMAIAVHESAW
+325 NAIGVMAIAVHESAW

-371 ENLLMTAKLLKESYL
+371 ENLLMTAKLLKKSYL
-386 TKSGSHYKGTSLM
+386 TRSGSHYKGTSLM

>member
-1 MRRKIVSSLLCMMMM
+1 MRRKLVSSLLCMMMM
-16 CTVCTPTYADDSVTA
+16 CTVCTPAYADEAVTADTSVT
-31 TTSSAAT
+31 T
-38 EVVTTESTA
+38 EVATTESTTA
-47 EAATTTTEQKS
+47 TVTTTAAQKK
-58 VKKDNK
+58 VQKIDKKAK
-64 KTKQTKTKKSE
+64 KTNTKK
-75 KEKKKT
+75 KKK
-81 KTKKSKEKKKDS
+81 KASKN
-93 KKDKEKK
+93 
-100 TKKSNKK
+100 SNKK
-107 DSSFVQA
+107 DSSFVQE

-132 KLAKEKRDAAAQIK
+132 KLVKEKRAAADQIK
-146 IKRSEKKS
+146 EKKSEKKE
-154 YQKKLQLIQNFYDQW
+154 YQEKLQKIQNFYTQW
-169 TYGAFIGIQTSS
+169 NYGSYIGIQTSS
-181 DQSLNNLNDP
+181 DQSLDNLNDP
-191 ADQMIQNLEKDL
+191 ADQTIKQLADNL
-203 NDQEL
+203 NDTGLIQA
-208 QESAMNYHFGL
+208 SMNYHFGL
-219 QDQKNILLMMDS
+219 QDQKNILIMMDS
-231 QDSFDLQ
+231 QDSIDLQ
-238 PIIEKKKESYQSSTQ
+238 PIIEKKKESYQSSIQ
-253 EIDQTI
+253 SIDQKI
-259 KDLKISIQ
+259 RDLKTSIQ

-277 KKKSIVFDPMDL
+277 NKKSIVFDPMNL

-325 NAIGIMAIAVHESAW
+325 NAIGVMAIAVHESAW

-386 TKSGSHYKGTSLM
+386 TRSGSHYKGTSLM

>member
-1 MRRKIVSSLLCMMMM
+1 MRRKLVSSLLCMMMM
-16 CTVCTPTYADDSVTA
+16 CTVCTPAYADEAVTADTSVT
-31 TTSSAAT
+31 T
-38 EVVTTESTA
+38 EVATTESTTA
-47 EAATTTTEQKS
+47 TVTTTAAQKK
-58 VKKDNK
+58 VQKVDKKA
-64 KTKQTKTKKSE
+64 KQTKTKKKKANTKKQK
-75 KEKKKT
+75 KEKKN
-81 KTKKSKEKKKDS
+81 SKKK
-93 KKDKEKK
+93 KIPKN
-100 TKKSNKK
+100 SNKK
-107 DSSFVQA
+107 DSSFVQE

-132 KLAKEKRDAAAQIK
+132 KLVKEKRAAADQIK
-146 IKRSEKKS
+146 EKKSEKKE
-154 YQKKLQLIQNFYDQW
+154 YQEKLQKIQNFYTQW
-169 TYGAFIGIQTSS
+169 NYGSYIGIQTSS
-181 DQSLNNLNDP
+181 DQSLDNLNDL
-191 ADQMIQNLEKDL
+191 ADQTIKQLADNL
-203 NDQEL
+203 NDTEL
-208 QESAMNYHFGL
+208 MQASMNYHFGL
-219 QDQKNILLMMDS
+219 QDQKNILIMMDS
-231 QDSFDLQ
+231 QDSIDLQ
-238 PIIEKKKESYQSSTQ
+238 PIIEKKKASYQSSIQ
-253 EIDQTI
+253 SIDQKI
-259 KDLKISIQ
+259 RDLKTSIQ

-277 KKKSIVFDPMDL
+277 NKKSIVFDPMNL

-325 NAIGIMAIAVHESAW
+325 NAIGVMAIAVHESAW

-386 TKSGSHYKGTSLM
+386 TRSGSHYKGTSLM

>member
-1 MRRKIVSSLLCMMMM
+1 MRRKLVSSLLCMMMM
-16 CTVCTPTYADDSVTA
+16 CTVCTPAYADEAVTADTSVT
-31 TTSSAAT
+31 T
-38 EVVTTESTA
+38 EVATTESTTA
-47 EAATTTTEQKS
+47 TVTTTAAQKK
-58 VKKDNK
+58 VQKIDKKAK
-64 KTKQTKTKKSE
+64 KTNTKK
-75 KEKKKT
+75 KKK
-81 KTKKSKEKKKDS
+81 KASKN
-93 KKDKEKK
+93 
-100 TKKSNKK
+100 SNKK
-107 DSSFVQA
+107 DSSFVQE

-132 KLAKEKRDAAAQIK
+132 KLVKEKRAAADQIK
-146 IKRSEKKS
+146 EKKSEKKE
-154 YQKKLQLIQNFYDQW
+154 YQEKLQKIQNFYTQW
-169 TYGAFIGIQTSS
+169 NYGSYIGIQTSS
-181 DQSLNNLNDP
+181 DQSLDNLNDP
-191 ADQMIQNLEKDL
+191 ADQTIKQLADNL
-203 NDQEL
+203 NDTGLIQA
-208 QESAMNYHFGL
+208 SMNYHFGL
-219 QDQKNILLMMDS
+219 QDQKNILIMMDS
-231 QDSFDLQ
+231 QDSIDLQ
-238 PIIEKKKESYQSSTQ
+238 PIIEKKKESYQSSIQ
-253 EIDQTI
+253 SINQKI
-259 KDLKISIQ
+259 RDLKTSIQ

-277 KKKSIVFDPMDL
+277 NKKSIVFDPMNL

-325 NAIGIMAIAVHESAW
+325 NAIGVMAIAVHESAW

-386 TKSGSHYKGTSLM
+386 TRSGSHYKGTSLM

>member
-1 MRRKIVSSLLCMMMM
+1 MRRKLVSSLLCMMMM
-16 CTVCTPTYADDSVTA
+16 CTVCTPAYADESVTA
-31 TTSSAAT
+31 DTSVTT
-38 EVVTTESTA
+38 EVATTESTTA
-47 EAATTTTEQKS
+47 TVTTTAAQKK
-58 VKKDNK
+58 VQKVDKKA
-64 KTKQTKTKKSE
+64 KQTKTKKKKANTKKQK
-75 KEKKKT
+75 KEKKN
-81 KTKKSKEKKKDS
+81 SKKK
-93 KKDKEKK
+93 KIPKN
-100 TKKSNKK
+100 SNKK
-107 DSSFVQA
+107 DSSFVQE

-132 KLAKEKRDAAAQIK
+132 KLVKEKRAAADQIK
-146 IKRSEKKS
+146 EKKSEKKE
-154 YQKKLQLIQNFYDQW
+154 YQEKLQKIQNFYTQW
-169 TYGAFIGIQTSS
+169 NYGSYIGIQTSS
-181 DQSLNNLNDP
+181 DQSLDNLNDP
-191 ADQMIQNLEKDL
+191 ADQTIKQLADNL
-203 NDQEL
+203 NDTGLIQA
-208 QESAMNYHFGL
+208 SMNYHFGL
-219 QDQKNILLMMDS
+219 QDQKNILIMMDS
-231 QDSFDLQ
+231 QDSIDLQ
-238 PIIEKKKESYQSSTQ
+238 PIIEKKKESYQSSIQ
-253 EIDQTI
+253 SIDQKI
-259 KDLKISIQ
+259 RDLKTSIQ

-277 KKKSIVFDPMDL
+277 NKKSIVFDPMNL

-325 NAIGIMAIAVHESAW
+325 NAIGVMAIAVHESAW

-386 TKSGSHYKGTSLM
+386 TRSGSHYKGTSLM

-414 VTTHAYTLMDRL
+414 VTTHAYTLMGRL

>member
-1 MRRKIVSSLLCMMMM
+1 MRRKLVSSLLCMMMM
-16 CTVCTPTYADDSVTA
+16 CTVCTPAYADEAVTADTSVT
-31 TTSSAAT
+31 T
-38 EVVTTESTA
+38 EVATTESTTA
-47 EAATTTTEQKS
+47 TVTTTAAQKK
-58 VKKDNK
+58 VQKIDKKAK
-64 KTKQTKTKKSE
+64 KTNTKK
-75 KEKKKT
+75 KKK
-81 KTKKSKEKKKDS
+81 KASKN
-93 KKDKEKK
+93 
-100 TKKSNKK
+100 SNKK
-107 DSSFVQA
+107 DSSFVQE

-132 KLAKEKRDAAAQIK
+132 KLVKEKRAAADQIK
-146 IKRSEKKS
+146 EKKSEKKE
-154 YQKKLQLIQNFYDQW
+154 YQEKLQKIQNFYTQW
-169 TYGAFIGIQTSS
+169 NYGSYIGIQTSS
-181 DQSLNNLNDP
+181 DQSLVNLNDP
-191 ADQMIQNLEKDL
+191 ADQTIKQLADNL
-203 NDQEL
+203 NDTGLIQA
-208 QESAMNYHFGL
+208 SMNYHFGL
-219 QDQKNILLMMDS
+219 QDQKNILIMMDS
-231 QDSFDLQ
+231 QDSIDLQ
-238 PIIEKKKESYQSSTQ
+238 PIIEKKKESYQSSIQ
-253 EIDQTI
+253 SIDQKI
-259 KDLKISIQ
+259 RDLKTSIQ

-277 KKKSIVFDPMDL
+277 NKKSIVFDPMNL

-325 NAIGIMAIAVHESAW
+325 NAIGVMAIAVHESAW

-386 TKSGSHYKGTSLM
+386 TRSGSHYKGTSLM

>member
-1 MRRKIVSSLLCMMMM
+1 MRRKLVSSLLCMMMM
-16 CTVCTPTYADDSVTA
+16 CTVCTPAYADEAVTADTSVT
-31 TTSSAAT
+31 T
-38 EVVTTESTA
+38 EVATTESTTA
-47 EAATTTTEQKS
+47 TVTTTAAQKK
-58 VKKDNK
+58 VQKIDKKAK
-64 KTKQTKTKKSE
+64 KTNTKK
-75 KEKKKT
+75 KKK
-81 KTKKSKEKKKDS
+81 KASKN
-93 KKDKEKK
+93 
-100 TKKSNKK
+100 SNKK
-107 DSSFVQA
+107 DSSFVQE

-132 KLAKEKRDAAAQIK
+132 KLVKEKRVAADQIK
-146 IKRSEKKS
+146 EKKSEKKE
-154 YQKKLQLIQNFYDQW
+154 YQEKLQKIQNFYTQW
-169 TYGAFIGIQTSS
+169 NYGSYIGIQTSS
-181 DQSLNNLNDP
+181 DQSLDNLNDP
-191 ADQMIQNLEKDL
+191 ADQTIKQLADNL
-203 NDQEL
+203 NDTGLIQA
-208 QESAMNYHFGL
+208 SMNYHFGL
-219 QDQKNILLMMDS
+219 QDQKNILIMMDS
-231 QDSFDLQ
+231 QDSIDLQ
-238 PIIEKKKESYQSSTQ
+238 PIIEKKKESYQSSIQ
-253 EIDQTI
+253 SIDQKI
-259 KDLKISIQ
+259 RDLKTSIQ

-277 KKKSIVFDPMDL
+277 NKKSIVFDPMNL

-325 NAIGIMAIAVHESAW
+325 NAIGVMAIAVHESAW

-386 TKSGSHYKGTSLM
+386 TRSGSHYKGTSLM

>member
-1 MRRKIVSSLLCMMMM
+1 MRRKLVSSLLCMMMM
-16 CTVCTPTYADDSVTA
+16 CTVCTPAYADETVTA
-31 TTSSAAT
+31 DTS
-38 EVVTTESTA
+38 VTTEVEATESTTA
-47 EAATTTTEQKS
+47 AATTTTAQKK
-58 VKKDNK
+58 VQKVDKKAN
-64 KTKQTKTKKSE
+64 TKKPK
-75 KEKKKT
+75 KEKKN
-81 KTKKSKEKKKDS
+81 SKKK
-93 KKDKEKK
+93 KAPKN
-100 TKKSNKK
+100 SNKK
-107 DSSFVQA
+107 DSSFVQES
-114 APKKKITFVVKKT
+114 PKKKITFVVKKT

-132 KLAKEKRDAAAQIK
+132 KLAKEKRAATGQMK
-146 IKRSEKKS
+146 EKKSEKKE
-154 YQKKLQLIQNFYDQW
+154 YQEKLQMIQDFYTQW
-169 TYGAFIGIQTSS
+169 NYGSYIGIQASS
-181 DQSLNNLNDP
+181 DQSLDNLNDP
-191 ADQMIQNLEKDL
+191 ADQTIKRLADNL
-203 NDQEL
+203 NDTEL
-208 QESAMNYHFGL
+208 MQASMNYHFGL
-219 QDQKNILLMMDS
+219 QDQKNILIMMDS
-231 QDSFDLQ
+231 QDSIDLQ
-238 PIIEKKKESYQSSTQ
+238 PIIEKKKASYQSSIQSIDQ
-253 EIDQTI
+253 EI
-259 KDLKISIQ
+259 KKLKTSIQ

-277 KKKSIVFDPMDL
+277 NEKSIVFDPMNL

>member
-1 MRRKIVSSLLCMMMM
+1 MRRKLVSSLLCMMMM
-16 CTVCTPTYADDSVTA
+16 CTVCTPAYADEAVTADTSVT
-31 TTSSAAT
+31 T
-38 EVVTTESTA
+38 EVATTESTTA
-47 EAATTTTEQKS
+47 TVTTTAAQKK
-58 VKKDNK
+58 VQKIDKKAK
-64 KTKQTKTKKSE
+64 KTNTKK
-75 KEKKKT
+75 KKK
-81 KTKKSKEKKKDS
+81 KASKN
-93 KKDKEKK
+93 
-100 TKKSNKK
+100 SNKK
-107 DSSFVQA
+107 DSSFVQE

-132 KLAKEKRDAAAQIK
+132 KLVKEKRAAADQIK
-146 IKRSEKKS
+146 EKKSEKKE
-154 YQKKLQLIQNFYDQW
+154 YQEKLQKIQNFYTQW
-169 TYGAFIGIQTSS
+169 NYGSYIGIQTSS
-181 DQSLNNLNDP
+181 DQSLDNLNDP
-191 ADQMIQNLEKDL
+191 ADQTIKQLADNL
-203 NDQEL
+203 NDTGLIQA
-208 QESAMNYHFGL
+208 SMNYHFGL
-219 QDQKNILLMMDS
+219 QDQKNILIMMDS
-231 QDSFDLQ
+231 QDSIDLQ
-238 PIIEKKKESYQSSTQ
+238 PIIEKKKESYQSSIQ
-253 EIDQTI
+253 SIDQKI
-259 KDLKISIQ
+259 RDLKTSIQ

-277 KKKSIVFDPMDL
+277 NKKSIVFDPMNL

-325 NAIGIMAIAVHESAW
+325 NAIGVMAIAVHESAW

-371 ENLLMTAKLLKESYL
+371 ENLLITAKLLKESYL
-386 TKSGSHYKGTSLM
+386 TRSGSHYKGTSLM

>member
-1 MRRKIVSSLLCMMMM
+1 MRRKLVSSLLCMMMM
-16 CTVCTPTYADDSVTA
+16 CTVCTPAYADEAVTADTSVT
-31 TTSSAAT
+31 T
-38 EVVTTESTA
+38 EVATTESTTA
-47 EAATTTTEQKS
+47 TVTTTAAQKK
-58 VKKDNK
+58 VQKIDKKAK
-64 KTKQTKTKKSE
+64 KTNTKK
-75 KEKKKT
+75 KKK
-81 KTKKSKEKKKDS
+81 KASKN
-93 KKDKEKK
+93 
-100 TKKSNKK
+100 SNKK
-107 DSSFVQA
+107 DSSFVQE

-132 KLAKEKRDAAAQIK
+132 KLVKEKRAAADQIK
-146 IKRSEKKS
+146 EKKSEKKE
-154 YQKKLQLIQNFYDQW
+154 YQEKLQKIQNFYTQW
-169 TYGAFIGIQTSS
+169 NYGSYIGIQTSS
-181 DQSLNNLNDP
+181 DQSLDNLNDP
-191 ADQMIQNLEKDL
+191 ADQTIKQLADNL
-203 NDQEL
+203 NDTGLIQA
-208 QESAMNYHFGL
+208 SMNYHFGL
-219 QDQKNILLMMDS
+219 QDQKNILIMMDS
-231 QDSFDLQ
+231 QDSIDLQ
-238 PIIEKKKESYQSSTQ
+238 PIIEKKKESYQSSIQ
-253 EIDQTI
+253 SIDQKI
-259 KDLKISIQ
+259 RDLKTSIQ

-277 KKKSIVFDPMDL
+277 NKKSIVFDPMNL

-325 NAIGIMAIAVHESAW
+325 NAIGVMAIAVHESAW

-363 GINAPSKE
+363 RINAPSKE

-386 TKSGSHYKGTSLM
+386 TRSGSHYKGTSLM

>member
-1 MRRKIVSSLLCMMMM
+1 MRRKLVSSLLCMMMM
-16 CTVCTPTYADDSVTA
+16 CTVCTPAYADETVTADTSVT
-31 TTSSAAT
+31 TEVAAT
-38 EVVTTESTA
+38 ESTTA
-47 EAATTTTEQKS
+47 AATTTATQKK
-58 VKKDNK
+58 VQKVDKKA
-64 KTKQTKTKKSE
+64 KQTKTKK
-75 KEKKKT
+75 KKT
-81 KTKKSKEKKKDS
+81 PKN
-93 KKDKEKK
+93 
-100 TKKSNKK
+100 SNKK
-107 DSSFVQA
+107 DSSFVQE

-132 KLAKEKRDAAAQIK
+132 KLAKEKRDAAGHVK
-146 IKRSEKKS
+146 EKKAEKKD
-154 YQKKLQLIQNFYDQW
+154 YQEKLQMIQDFYTQW
-169 TYGAFIGIQTSS
+169 NYGAYIGIQSSS
-181 DQSLNNLNDP
+181 DQSLDNLNDP
-191 ADQMIQNLEKDL
+191 ADQTIKQLADNL
-203 NDQEL
+203 NDTEL
-208 QESAMNYHFGL
+208 MQASMNYHFGL
-219 QDQKNILLMMDS
+219 QDQKNILIMMDS
-231 QDSFDLQ
+231 QDSIDLQ
-238 PIIEKKKESYQSSTQ
+238 PIIEKKKASYQSSIQSIKQ
-253 EIDQTI
+253 EI
-259 KDLKISIQ
+259 KKLKTSIQ

-277 KKKSIVFDPMDL
+277 NKKSIVFDPMNL

-371 ENLLMTAKLLKESYL
+371 DNLLMTAKLLKESYL

>member
-1 MRRKIVSSLLCMMMM
+1 MRRKLVSSLLCMMMM
-16 CTVCTPTYADDSVTA
+16 CTVCIPAYADETVTADTSVT
-31 TTSSAAT
+31 TEVAAT
-38 EVVTTESTA
+38 ESTTA
-47 EAATTTTEQKS
+47 AATTTAAQKK
-58 VKKDNK
+58 VQKVDKKA
-64 KTKQTKTKKSE
+64 KQTKTKKKKANTKKQK
-75 KEKKKT
+75 KEKKN
-81 KTKKSKEKKKDS
+81 SRKKKAP
-93 KKDKEKK
+93 KN
-100 TKKSNKK
+100 SNKK
-107 DSSFVQA
+107 DSSFVQE

-132 KLAKEKRDAAAQIK
+132 KLAKEKLDAADHVK
-146 IKRSEKKS
+146 EKKAEKKE
-154 YQKKLQLIQNFYDQW
+154 YQEKLQMIQDFYTQW
-169 TYGAFIGIQTSS
+169 NYGAYIGIQSSS
-181 DQSLNNLNDP
+181 DQSLDNLNDP
-191 ADQMIQNLEKDL
+191 ADQTIKQLADNL
-203 NDQEL
+203 NDTEL
-208 QESAMNYHFGL
+208 MQASMNYHFGL
-219 QDQKNILLMMDS
+219 QDQKNILIMMDS
-231 QDSFDLQ
+231 QDSIDLQ
-238 PIIEKKKESYQSSTQ
+238 PIIEKKKASYQSSIQSIDQ
-253 EIDQTI
+253 EI
-259 KDLKISIQ
+259 KKLKTSIQ

-277 KKKSIVFDPMDL
+277 NKKSIVFDPMNL

-371 ENLLMTAKLLKESYL
+371 DNLLMTAKLLKESYL

>member
-1 MRRKIVSSLLCMMMM
+1 MRRKLVSSLLCMMMM
-16 CTVCTPTYADDSVTA
+16 CTVCTPAYADEAVTADTSVT
-31 TTSSAAT
+31 TEAA
-38 EVVTTESTA
+38 TTESTTA
-47 EAATTTTEQKS
+47 TVTTTAAQKK
-58 VKKDNK
+58 VQKIDKKAK
-64 KTKQTKTKKSE
+64 KTN
-75 KEKKKT
+75 
-81 KTKKSKEKKKDS
+81 TKKSKKDKKNSKKKKVS
-93 KKDKEKK
+93 KN
-100 TKKSNKK
+100 SNKK
-107 DSSFVQA
+107 DSSFVQE

-132 KLAKEKRDAAAQIK
+132 RLAKEKRAAADQIK
-146 IKRSEKKS
+146 EKKSEKKE
-154 YQKKLQLIQNFYDQW
+154 YQEKLQMIQDFYTQW
-169 TYGAFIGIQTSS
+169 HYGSYIGIQTSS
-181 DQSLNNLNDP
+181 DQSLDNLNDP
-191 ADQMIQNLEKDL
+191 ADQAIKQLADNL
-203 NDQEL
+203 NDTEL
-208 QESAMNYHFGL
+208 IQASMDYHFGL
-219 QDQKNILLMMDS
+219 QDQKNILIMMDS
-231 QDSFDLQ
+231 QDSMNLQ
-238 PIIEKKKESYQSSTQ
+238 PIIEKKKESYQSSIQ
-253 EIDQTI
+253 SIDQKI
-259 KDLKISIQ
+259 RDLKTSIQ

-277 KKKSIVFDPMDL
+277 NKKSIVFDPMNL

-325 NAIGIMAIAVHESAW
+325 NAIGVMAIAVHESAW

-386 TKSGSHYKGTSLM
+386 TRSGSHYKGTSLM

>member
-1 MRRKIVSSLLCMMMM
+1 MRRKLVSSLLCMMMM
-16 CTVCTPTYADDSVTA
+16 CTVCTPAYADEAVTADTSVT
-31 TTSSAAT
+31 T
-38 EVVTTESTA
+38 EVATTESTTA
-47 EAATTTTEQKS
+47 TVTTTAAQKK
-58 VKKDNK
+58 VQKIDKKAK
-64 KTKQTKTKKSE
+64 KTNTKK
-75 KEKKKT
+75 KKK
-81 KTKKSKEKKKDS
+81 KASKN
-93 KKDKEKK
+93 
-100 TKKSNKK
+100 SNKK
-107 DSSFVQA
+107 DSSFVQE

-132 KLAKEKRDAAAQIK
+132 KLVKEKRAAADQIK
-146 IKRSEKKS
+146 EKKTEKKG
-154 YQKKLQLIQNFYDQW
+154 YQEKLQKIQNFYTQW
-169 TYGAFIGIQTSS
+169 NYGSYIGIQTSS
-181 DQSLNNLNDP
+181 DQSLDNLNDP
-191 ADQMIQNLEKDL
+191 ADQTIKQLADNL
-203 NDQEL
+203 NDTGLIQA
-208 QESAMNYHFGL
+208 SMNYHFGL
-219 QDQKNILLMMDS
+219 QDQKNILIMMDS
-231 QDSFDLQ
+231 QDSIDLQ
-238 PIIEKKKESYQSSTQ
+238 PIIEKKKESYQSSIQ
-253 EIDQTI
+253 SIDQKI
-259 KDLKISIQ
+259 RDLKTSIQ

-277 KKKSIVFDPMDL
+277 NKKSIVFDPMNL

-325 NAIGIMAIAVHESAW
+325 NAIGVMAIAVHESAW

-386 TKSGSHYKGTSLM
+386 TRSGSHYKGTSLM

>member
-1 MRRKIVSSLLCMMMM
+1 MRRKLVSSLLCMMMM
-16 CTVCTPTYADDSVTA
+16 CTVCTPAYADEAVTADTSVT
-31 TTSSAAT
+31 T
-38 EVVTTESTA
+38 EVATTESTTA
-47 EAATTTTEQKS
+47 TVTTTAAQKK
-58 VKKDNK
+58 VQKIDKKAK
-64 KTKQTKTKKSE
+64 KTNTKK
-75 KEKKKT
+75 KKK
-81 KTKKSKEKKKDS
+81 KASKN
-93 KKDKEKK
+93 
-100 TKKSNKK
+100 SNKK
-107 DSSFVQA
+107 DSSFVQE

-132 KLAKEKRDAAAQIK
+132 KLVKEKRAAADQIK
-146 IKRSEKKS
+146 EKKSEKKE
-154 YQKKLQLIQNFYDQW
+154 YQEKLQKIQNFYTQW
-169 TYGAFIGIQTSS
+169 NYGSYIGIQTSS
-181 DQSLNNLNDP
+181 DQSLDNLNDP
-191 ADQMIQNLEKDL
+191 ADQTIKQLADNL
-203 NDQEL
+203 NDTGLIQA
-208 QESAMNYHFGL
+208 SMNYHFGL
-219 QDQKNILLMMDS
+219 QDQKNILIMMDS
-231 QDSFDLQ
+231 QDSIDLQ
-238 PIIEKKKESYQSSTQ
+238 PIIEKKKESYQSSIQ
-253 EIDQTI
+253 SIDQKI
-259 KDLKISIQ
+259 RDLKTSIQ

-277 KKKSIVFDPMDL
+277 NKKSIVFDPMNL

-325 NAIGIMAIAVHESAW
+325 NAIGVMAIAVHESAW

-386 TKSGSHYKGTSLM
+386 TRSGSHYKGTSLM

-414 VTTHAYTLMDRL
+414 VTTHAYTLMNRL

>member
-1 MRRKIVSSLLCMMMM
+1 MRRKLVSSLLCMMMM
-16 CTVCTPTYADDSVTA
+16 CTVCTPAYADEAVTADTSVT
-31 TTSSAAT
+31 T
-38 EVVTTESTA
+38 EVATTESTTA
-47 EAATTTTEQKS
+47 TVTTTAAQKK
-58 VKKDNK
+58 VQKIDKKAK
-64 KTKQTKTKKSE
+64 KTNTKK
-75 KEKKKT
+75 KKK
-81 KTKKSKEKKKDS
+81 KASKN
-93 KKDKEKK
+93 
-100 TKKSNKK
+100 SNKK
-107 DSSFVQA
+107 DSSFVQE

-132 KLAKEKRDAAAQIK
+132 KLVKEKRAAADQIK
-146 IKRSEKKS
+146 EKKSEKKE
-154 YQKKLQLIQNFYDQW
+154 YQEKLQKIQNFYTQW
-169 TYGAFIGIQTSS
+169 NYGSYIGIQTSS
-181 DQSLNNLNDP
+181 DQSLDNLNDP
-191 ADQMIQNLEKDL
+191 ADQTIKQLADNLNYTGLIQA
-203 NDQEL
+203 
-208 QESAMNYHFGL
+208 SMNYHFGL
-219 QDQKNILLMMDS
+219 QDQKNILIMMDS
-231 QDSFDLQ
+231 QDSIDLQ
-238 PIIEKKKESYQSSTQ
+238 PIIEKKKESYQSSIQ
-253 EIDQTI
+253 SIDQKI
-259 KDLKISIQ
+259 RDLKTSIQ

-277 KKKSIVFDPMDL
+277 NKKSIVFDPMNL

-325 NAIGIMAIAVHESAW
+325 NAIGVMAIAVHESAW

-386 TKSGSHYKGTSLM
+386 TRSGSHYKGTSLM